1 MWSQTLLGLFY
12 GIFPPET
19 RVRWDL
25 YTPAQRRQAAIDALP
40 QKISEIDVRVERLH
54 SDLEAAQNSIQRI
67 LVAPGGEMTKRMRL
81 AGAVRERNGILTN
94 IQTLTTAREML
105 RSTAASYENVALLKD
120 TRRYIDTILRT
131 AGGEDVSDEIAQ
143 TAEDVQDADREVHR
157 LQTLIQSAMQP
168 LSAPISLAG
177 DASVDEEVSRL
188 LASTPAAEPTPS
200 VRNARDALRKI
211 RDVGV
216 MKN

>member
-1 MWSQTLLGLFY
+1 MWSQTLLGLLY

-40 QKISEIDVRVERLH
+40 QKIAEIDVRVERLH
-54 SDLEAAQNSIQRI
+54 ADLEAAQASIQRT
-67 LVAPGGEMTKRMRL
+67 LAAPGAEMTKRMRL

-94 IQTLTTAREML
+94 IQTLTSAREML

-131 AGGEDVSDEIAQ
+131 AGGEDVADDIAQ

-157 LQTLIQSAMQP
+157 LQTVIQSAMQP
-168 LSAPISLAG
+168 LSAPVSLAG

-188 LASTPAAEPTPS
+188 LAAAPAAETAPTARS
-200 VRNARDALRKI
+200 ARDAVRKI
-211 RDVGV
+211 RVPL
-216 MKN
+216 KN

>member
-1 MWSQTLLGLFY
+1 MWSQTLLGLLY

-40 QKISEIDVRVERLH
+40 QKIAEIDVRVERLH
-54 SDLEAAQNSIQRI
+54 EDLEAAQASIQRT
-67 LVAPGGEMTKRMRL
+67 LSAPGGEMTKRMRL

-94 IQTLTTAREML
+94 IQTLTSAREML

-131 AGGEDVSDEIAQ
+131 AGGEDVADDLAQ
-143 TAEDVQDADREVHR
+143 TGEDMQAADREVHR
-157 LQTLIQSAMQP
+157 LQTVIQTAMQP
-168 LSAPISLAG
+168 LSAPVSLAG
-177 DASVDEEVSRL
+177 DASVDEEVARL
-188 LASTPAAEPTPS
+188 LAAAPVAETPTARS
-200 VRNARDALRKI
+200 ARDAVRKI
-211 RDVGV
+211 RVPL
-216 MKN
+216 KN